1 MTDPGEVSAYHQAA
15 CKKALALYVE
25 EMTTPRAAEDW
36 YAAQLLAR
44 KKVAATL
51 RATRFLADVE
61 AGLLQS
67 GEHVTVIRHLL
78 APPMS
83 QDQFALLCPLYPK
96 RSEKSGS
103 PLSGQ
108 AAAAVVSAF
117 NDGRDRKLT
126 RWLDTA
132 HAPSHAQVRNLLR
145 SVVPMLSQQLAA
157 TLRRT
162 RMSAAQEG
170 AVIEM
175 LQNKGWT
182 RQSSAL
188 IDTLSDVPVGHFMHK
203 TRFATKTRPQEVD
216 IACGLGKTVVL
227 AMECK
232 VTNDETNSVK
242 RINDVLKK
250 AKGWQDHWGSFV
262 RTAALLQGVIAFK
275 EVERLLEANVIVFWS
290 HDLAAFDSWLTAN
303 AAQDIP
309 IPRKPD

>member
-1 MTDPGEVSAYHQAA
+1 MI
-15 CKKALALYVE
+15 
-25 EMTTPRAAEDW
+25 TPRAAADW
-36 YAAQLLAR
+36 YFAQVLAR

-51 RATRFLADVE
+51 RATKCLHDLE
-61 AGLLQS
+61 AGLRQS
-67 GEHVTVIRHLL
+67 GAHLTVIRHLL

-103 PLSGQ
+103 GLSEQ
-108 AAAAVVSAF
+108 AAVAVVSAF
-117 NDGRDRKLT
+117 HNGRDRKLT
-126 RWLDTA
+126 RWLDTRQ
-132 HAPSHAQVRNLLR
+132 APTHAQVRNMLR
-145 SVVPMLSQQLAA
+145 SVVPMLSLQIAA

-162 RMSAAQEG
+162 RLSAEQEG

-182 RQSSAL
+182 QQSSAL
-188 IDTLSDVPVGHFMHK
+188 IDSLSDVPSKHFMHK

-290 HDLAAFDSWLTAN
+290 HDLAAFDEWLSAN
-303 AAQDIP
+303 AG
-309 IPRKPD
+309 